1 MSNYIVLVKQVPDV
15 NQITDNAFDPE
26 TGNLI
31 RSKLANTINELDTKA
46 LAFAHEM
53 RRKSK
58 DENGKIIALSMGPPM
73 AEEVLRYSLGRCADQ
88 AILLT
93 DRKLGGADTF
103 ATANPLACSIRKIVK
118 DIFEG
123 DENYYVIA
131 GMQSVDGDTA
141 QVPAQVAEELQI
153 GCAACVT
160 DCSYDN
166 GEFVFT
172 KIISGGSQKVSLR
185 HTPAVLT
192 VADFEYPLYA
202 TFERTRWAKDFK
214 LTEWSNDD
222 VKASHIGARGSK
234 TRVVQVFPPEK
245 TTRKQQ
251 KVEDVREL
259 AKIITEK
266 LTGEDQSVYEKK
278 SSEQKAYILPA
289 NRDSLFDRNYE
300 GKQKDINDFNQLA
313 EILRQEAINHPDE
326 ITDELAEKLSE
337 DYKDIFPGKVLK
349 ELIDGFKSVKTMY
362 EGDVWVVAEKTEDG
376 LHAGTLELT
385 GEARKLADSLDVNV
399 GVVLAGHHV
408 EPLTEDLFASG
419 ANNVYL
425 IEDPLLEEFDP
436 RASRKVISSCIDEY
450 GPQIVLYAATPQGR
464 VLAPMISYRLDCGL
478 TADCTELGIKDN
490 SKKGEIAVLMQT
502 RPALGG
508 NIMATICSKDS
519 SSQMATVR
527 PGVMKKPEMDYS
539 RKGEVIRYAAEL
551 NEEDVSLNIISTE
564 YGGSGANFDADV
576 IVSGG
581 KGMQSRE
588 NYERYI
594 EAMCSTLQ
602 ECFDIS
608 VERGASR
615 SAVEQGFI
623 DRAYQVGQTGTSV
636 GPKIYLAFCISG
648 AIQHMVGVANSET
661 IIAVNSDP
669 GAPIFEQCDYY
680 MVGKAEKVIP
690 QLTEELTNILKG
702 VEVLDYD

>member
-1 MSNYIVLVKQVPDV
+1 MPNYIILVKQVPDV

-53 RRKSK
+53 HKKLK

-73 AEEVLRYSLGRCADQ
+73 AAEVLRYSLGRCADQ

-118 DIFEG
+118 DIFNGE
-123 DENYYVIA
+123 ENYYVIA

-160 DCSYDN
+160 DCSYEN
-166 GEFVFT
+166 EEFIFT
-172 KIISGGSQKVSLR
+172 KIISGGSQKVSLKNK
-185 HTPAVLT
+185 PAVLT
-192 VADFEYPLYA
+192 IADFEYPLYA
-202 TFERTRWAKDFK
+202 TFERTRWARDFE
-214 LTEWSNDD
+214 LLEWSNDD
-222 VKASHIGARGSK
+222 VQASHIGARGSK

-251 KVEDVREL
+251 KVDGVSEL
-259 AKIITEK
+259 AKIISEK
-266 LTGEDQSVYEKK
+266 LTGEEHSVYEQQGSK
-278 SSEQKAYILPA
+278 QKAYMLPA
-289 NRDSLFDRNYE
+289 NRASLFDRNFE

-313 EILRQEAINHPDE
+313 EILRQEGINHPDE
-326 ITDELAEKLSE
+326 ITDELMKKLSE
-337 DYKDIFPGKVLK
+337 DCKDIFPGKVLN
-349 ELIDGFKSVKTMY
+349 ELIEGFKSVQPMY
-362 EGDVWVVAEKTEDG
+362 EGDVWVVAEKTKDG
-376 LHAGTLELT
+376 LHAGTLELA

-399 GVVLAGHHV
+399 GVVLAGHFV
-408 EPLTEDLFASG
+408 EPLTEELFAAG
-419 ANNVYL
+419 ADKVYL
-425 IEDPLLEEFDP
+425 IEDPLLEESDP
-436 RASRKVISSCIDEY
+436 CASRKVISSCIKEF
-450 GPQIVLYAATPQGR
+450 GPQIVLFAATPLGR
-464 VLAPMISYRLDCGL
+464 VIAPMISYRLDCGL
-478 TADCTELGIKDN
+478 TADCTELEIKDN
-490 SKKGEIAVLMQT
+490 SRKEEIAVLMQT

-519 SSQMATVR
+519 SSQMATIR
-527 PGVMKKPEMDYS
+527 PGVMKKPVMDYS
-539 RKGEVIRYAAEL
+539 GKGEIIRYKAEL
-551 NEEDVSLNIISTE
+551 SEEDVSLNIISTE
-564 YGGSGANFDADV
+564 YGGSGADFDADV

-594 EAMCSTLQ
+594 GAMCSVLQ
-602 ECFDIS
+602 ECFDIP
-608 VERGASR
+608 VERGATR

-648 AIQHMVGVANSET
+648 AIQHMVGVTNSEM

-680 MVGKAEKVIP
+680 MVGKAEKIIP
-690 QLTEELTNILKG
+690 QLTEELNAISKS
-702 VEVLDYD
+702 VEV

>member
-73 AEEVLRYSLGRCADQ
+73 AAEVLRYSLSRCADQ

-93 DRKLGGADTF
+93 DRSLGGADTF

-123 DENYYVIA
+123 DQDYYVIA

-160 DCSYDN
+160 GCSYEN
-166 GEFVFT
+166 GEFIFT
-172 KIISGGSQKVSLR
+172 KIISGGSQKVSLKQ
-185 HTPAVLT
+185 TPAVLT

-234 TRVVQVFPPEK
+234 TRVVQVFPPEG

-251 KVEDVREL
+251 KVEDAREL
-259 AKIITEK
+259 AKIIMER
-266 LTGEDQSVYEKK
+266 LTGQDQNVYEQQR
-278 SSEQKAYILPA
+278 SEQKAYILPE

-300 GKQKDINDFNQLA
+300 GKQKDINDFNRLA
-313 EILRQEAINHPDE
+313 EKLRQEGINHPDE
-326 ITDELAEKLSE
+326 ITDEFAEKLAE
-337 DYKDIFPGKVLK
+337 NYKDIFPRKIL
-349 ELIDGFKSVKTMY
+349 ENLIQGFKSVKPMY
-362 EGDVWVVAEKTEDG
+362 EGDVWVVAEKTEEG

-385 GEARKLADSLDVNV
+385 GEARKLADSLDVKV
-399 GVVLAGHHV
+399 GVVLAGHQV
-408 EPLTEDLFASG
+408 EPLTEDLFAAG
-419 ANNVYL
+419 ADTVYL
-425 IEDPLLEEFDP
+425 IENPLLEDSDP
-436 RASRKVISSCIDEY
+436 VASRKVISSCIEEF
-450 GPQIVLYAATPQGR
+450 GPQIVLYAATPHGR
-464 VLAPMISYRLDCGL
+464 VIAPMISYRLNCGL
-478 TADCTELGIKDN
+478 TADCTELEIKDN
-490 SKKGEIAVLMQT
+490 SRKEEIGILMQT

-519 SSQMATVR
+519 SSQMATIR
-527 PGVMKKPEMDYS
+527 PGVMKKPAMDYS
-539 RKGEVIRYAAEL
+539 RKGEVVHYKSEL
-551 NEEDVSLNIISTE
+551 SEQDISLNIISTE
-564 YGGSGANFDADV
+564 YGGSGADFDADV

-588 NYERYI
+588 NYEHYI
-594 EAMCSTLQ
+594 GTICSALQ
-602 ECFDIS
+602 KCFDVP
-608 VERGASR
+608 VERGATR
-615 SAVEQGFI
+615 SAVEQGFV

-636 GPKIYLAFCISG
+636 GPKIYMAFCISG

-669 GAPIFEQCDYY
+669 GAPVFEQCDYY

-690 QLTEELTNILKG
+690 LLTEELKTISKTA
-702 VEVLDYD
+702 EVIQ